1 MENWHIDR
9 DGSTVDSK
17 NIDKTVFVPVELDQS
32 DLTDGKWEF
41 DVSDMWSKAWGAL
54 AAAGGEYVSIAYLR
68 QRGMHDNDYG
78 GGSTR
83 VILESVH
90 GIYTMN
96 EDLTV

>member
-1 MENWHIDR
+1 M
-9 DGSTVDSK
+9 
-17 NIDKTVFVPVELDQS
+17 FVPVELKHS
-32 DLTDGKWEF
+32 DLYSGRWEF

-54 AAAGGEYVSIAYLR
+54 AAAGGEYVSIDYLR
-68 QRGMHDNDYG
+68 QQGMQNNDYA

-96 EDLTV
+96 EDLDV